1 MASTDTGMEKFRG
14 AWGFVNSEN
23 FDECLREM
31 GISWIVRQAAKAVTK
46 EKMTIST
53 DDNGKWTVK
62 SESTFKTTVYEF
74 TLGVEF
80 DEVRADGAEVKSTIT
95 YDNETDRWIH
105 DAIDKQGRKVH
116 LERYIDDEGQQQV
129 EFTCD
134 NVKAR
139 RWYKSIE

>member
-1 MASTDTGMEKFRG
+1 
-14 AWGFVNSEN
+14 
-23 FDECLREM
+23 
-31 GISWIVRQAAKAVTK
+31 
-46 EKMTIST
+46 MTIST